1 MHRNT
6 RPRSMDGGRGVE
18 CVAGIFDQSVTRS
31 DVPSFAP
38 SAAWIATWRTGGARQ
53 SGQRVRK
60 SGLKRAGRSGTV
72 EPVPYSSR

>member
-38 SAAWIATWRTGGARQ
+38 SAAWIATWGTRRGPDRAANEFE
-53 SGQRVRK
+53 RVD
-60 SGLKRAGRSGTV
+60 
-72 EPVPYSSR
+72 